1 MRVPAIRKNRR
12 TLSRIMAEI
21 SRSLVRVM
29 KYDHLGYKPAAPVN
43 VPAAEEKLCISSLGR
58 AGKLHHGLIATD
70 NSL

>member
-1 MRVPAIRKNRR
+1 
-12 TLSRIMAEI
+12 MAEI